1 MAQQQSTPE
10 GQAAPA
16 SPAPP
21 RWIRRA
27 TQSVPER
34 RARMLEHMARARS
47 APQAQA
53 ATATGPSRMRGK
65 NILGDAFG
73 YMVLFGIIAL
83 LVQSRVP
90 LYLGAFL
97 FFTDGERID
106 AALGTIG
113 IRLEPDAIGPDI
125 IKSFVSLFA
134 WFALLASLRPSV
146 PTWLASWI
154 PPDTSWSTIAGIAVV
169 LAVAEACAALAM
181 RTALPWFGVQIRPDS
196 LTAAAIKLLLA
207 IGLLGFLVLVGS
219 L

>member
-1 MAQQQSTPE
+1 MTWQNLPADMNLTAPRLRQRSDRTRQRPMAQLQSTPE
-10 GQAAPA
+10 GQSGPA

-83 LVQSRVP
+83 LVQSRV
-90 LYLGAFL
+90 
-97 FFTDGERID
+97 
-106 AALGTIG
+106 
-113 IRLEPDAIGPDI
+113 
-125 IKSFVSLFA
+125 
-134 WFALLASLRPSV
+134 
-146 PTWLASWI
+146 
-154 PPDTSWSTIAGIAVV
+154 
-169 LAVAEACAALAM
+169 
-181 RTALPWFGVQIRPDS
+181 
-196 LTAAAIKLLLA
+196 
-207 IGLLGFLVLVGS
+207 
-219 L
+219 